1 MGTARNT
8 VSNSTMITNFRALLK
23 THLHILQWL
32 LYPSFICCCLL
43 FFLCLIPP
51 EGVHAQIEEFNTL
64 YHRDLRQDIFVKD
77 DHHYLNVPRVGTYAV
92 YDTLDCTIECL
103 SNPSCF
109 SLNLA
114 ASKGVDEKLWC
125 ELLSSEKY
133 SNPGEYKRN
142 QSSHHF
148 SIKTACHSSPCR
160 NGGTCVPNYKYH
172 TFDCACKDGYVGD
185 LCEVFAPKS
194 CKQVYDHYADK
205 SQRSQLVKLFFNST
219 PTSVLCQIGDFGC
232 GPGGW
237 TPVMKINGRE
247 RTFHYDSVLWTN
259 KQSFNIDGG
268 KTGFDAEE
276 TKLPSYWNTS
286 FSKICLGINITGN
299 INFAVIDRQAHSLH
313 SLIADGQKRN
323 TSLGRDAWKALIGSR
338 GSLQTYCNVEGFNV
352 EGEFMG
358 KLASLV
364 TILTTALLVIPESG
378 LAQVDVP
385 VTTMFVAM
393 RLTGIGN
400 QTTAAII

>member
-8 VSNSTMITNFRALLK
+8 VSKSTMITNFRALLK

-32 LYPSFICCCLL
+32 LYPSFLCCCLL

-51 EGVHAQIEEFNTL
+51 DGVFAQLEEFNTL

-92 YDTLDCTIECL
+92 YNTLDCALRCL

-109 SLNLA
+109 SINLA
-114 ASKGVDEKLWC
+114 ASKGADGKLWC

-237 TPVMKINGRE
+237 TPVMKINGNK
-247 RTFHYDSVLWTN
+247 RTFHYDSELWTN

-299 INFAVIDRQAHSLH
+299 INFAVIDRQADSLH
-313 SLIADGQKRN
+313 SLIADGQYRN
-323 TSLGRDAWKALIGSR
+323 TLLGRDAWKALIGSQS
-338 GSLQTYCNVEGFNV
+338 SLQTYCNKEGFNV
-352 EGEFMG
+352 VASTRQE
-358 KLASLV
+358 LASLA
-364 TILTTALLVIPESG
+364 TMLTTALLVIPESG
-378 LAQVDVP
+378 LAQEDVP
-385 VTTMFVAM
+385 MTTMFVAM
-393 RLTGIGN
+393 RLTRIGI
-400 QTTAAII
+400 QTTAATI